1 MSYNLDVS
9 KIKKEEW
16 LLANCKER
24 SLYILSKYSKTEKE
38 LRDKLKSG
46 KKYDDETIDKTIEFL
61 KKHKYIDDE
70 AFVKRYF
77 EIHKN
82 NNSYR
87 QMKNKLFIKGI
98 KKDLIDKIILEE
110 FNDEKI
116 DESNTIKKLLLKKY
130 PNYYKEKDNMD
141 IKEKNKVFSY
151 LARKGFGYE
160 DISTVL
166 REIID

>member
-1 MSYNLDVS
+1 MAYNLDVS

-46 KKYDDETIDKTIEFL
+46 KKYDDDTIDKTIEFL
-61 KKHKYIDDE
+61 KKHEFIDDE
-70 AFVKRYF
+70 AYVKRYF
-77 EIHKN
+77 ELHHN

-87 QMKNKLFIKGI
+87 QMKSKLFIKGI
-98 KKDLIDKIILEE
+98 KKEVIEKII
-110 FNDEKI
+110 NDSFGDDKI
-116 DESNTIKKLLLKKY
+116 DEISTIKKLLLKKY
-130 PNYYKEKDNMD
+130 PNYYEEKDNMD
-141 IKEKNKVFSY
+141 IKDKNKVFSY
-151 LARKGFGYE
+151 LARKGFSYD

-166 REIID
+166 KEIID

>member
-98 KKDLIDKIILEE
+98 KKDLIDRILLDE

-151 LARKGFGYE
+151 LARKGFSYD

>member
-38 LRDKLKSG
+38 LRDKLKSV
-46 KKYDDETIDKTIEFL
+46 KKYDEETIDKTIEFL

-98 KKDLIDKIILEE
+98 KKDLIDKILLDE

-151 LARKGFGYE
+151 LARKGFSYD

>member
-46 KKYDDETIDKTIEFL
+46 KKYNDDTIDKTIEFL

-98 KKDLIDKIILEE
+98 KKELIDKILLEE

-130 PNYYKEKDNMD
+130 PNYYKEKDDMD

-151 LARKGFGYE
+151 LARKGFSYE

>member
-24 SLYILSKYSKTEKE
+24 SLYILSKYSKKEKE

-98 KKDLIDKIILEE
+98 KKDLIDKIILNE
-110 FNDEKI
+110 FKDEKI
-116 DESNTIKKLLLKKY
+116 DESNTIKKLLIKKY

-151 LARKGFGYE
+151 LARKCFSYD
-160 DISTVL
+160 DIYNVL

>member
-98 KKDLIDKIILEE
+98 KKELIDKILLEE

-151 LARKGFGYE
+151 LARKGFSYE

>member
-46 KKYDDETIDKTIEFL
+46 KKYDDDTIDKTIEFL
-61 KKHKYIDDE
+61 KKHKYIDDV

-82 NNSYR
+82 NSSYR

-98 KKDLIDKIILEE
+98 KKDLIDKVMLEE
-110 FNDEKI
+110 FNDDKI
-116 DESNTIKKLLLKKY
+116 DESKTIKKLLLKKY
-130 PNYYKEKDNMD
+130 PNYYKDKDNMD

-151 LARKGFGYE
+151 LARKGFSYE

>member
-46 KKYDDETIDKTIEFL
+46 KKYDDETIDKTIDFL
-61 KKHKYIDDE
+61 KKHKYIDDD

-77 EIHKN
+77 EIHKS

-98 KKDLIDKIILEE
+98 KKELINKIILDE

-116 DESNTIKKLLLKKY
+116 DESSTIKKLLLKKY

-151 LARKGFGYE
+151 LARKGFDYD

>member
-46 KKYDDETIDKTIEFL
+46 KKYDDETIDKTIDFL
-61 KKHKYIDDE
+61 KKHKYIDDD

-77 EIHKN
+77 EIHKSN
-82 NNSYR
+82 SSYR

-98 KKDLIDKIILEE
+98 KKELIDKIILDE

-116 DESNTIKKLLLKKY
+116 DESSTIKKLLLKKY

-151 LARKGFGYE
+151 LARKGFNYD

>member
-98 KKDLIDKIILEE
+98 KKDLIDKILLDE

-151 LARKGFGYE
+151 LARKGFSYD

>member
-46 KKYDDETIDKTIEFL
+46 KKYDDDTIDKTIEFL

-82 NNSYR
+82 NNCYR

-98 KKDLIDKIILEE
+98 KKELIDKILLEE

-130 PNYYKEKDNMD
+130 PNYYKEKDDMD

-151 LARKGFGYE
+151 LARKGFSYE

>member
-98 KKDLIDKIILEE
+98 KKDLIDKILLDE

-151 LARKGFGYE
+151 LARKGFSYE
-160 DISTVL
+160 DISMVL